1 MDVISAY
8 GTTMEIMLRAGLSPA
23 LTGFKLVARTVV
35 SGLFGSESVG
45 SALKKQAL
53 QSNLSGQ
60 KAYRAVRSCAEA
72 YARNTG
78 SGALS
83 AQEFIVCLIEQVARA
98 CYERDFENVGRYER
112 EYRTGS
118 RF

>member
-1 MDVISAY
+1 MDSISAY
-8 GTTMEIMLRAGLSPA
+8 GTAVEIMLKAGVTPA
-23 LTGFKLVARTVV
+23 LTGFRLVARTVTD
-35 SGLFGSESVG
+35 GLFCSESVG
-45 SALKKQAL
+45 SALKRQAI
-53 QSNLSGQ
+53 QSNLGEQ

-78 SGALS
+78 TCVLS
-83 AQEFIVCLIEQVARA
+83 AQEFIVCLTEQVARA